1 MTWHGSES
9 QFEWTTIERLKS
21 LGYAHVHGSELG
33 ASTRPDDSE
42 VVLKDRLRA
51 FLVARYGRT
60 VTRPDGLPDAAIE
73 TAVAKFARPEGV
85 DTLRRNAALHAMLRG
100 GVEIAVEEPPPHS
113 SGKGIPASKRIAHIY
128 AVDWETPE
136 NNEFLVVN
144 QLPVHGPGGN
154 DRRPDVIVYV
164 NGLPLVLFELKNP
177 YDDQPTVADA
187 INQIG
192 HYRHEIPQLFDH
204 NALCIASDGVT
215 TLHGMWTASEEWYA
229 PWKSIDGAS
238 VERGT
243 TGSMKTL
250 VEGLLP
256 KDRLLAY
263 IRDFIVFETVG
274 AAGGKII
281 KKGGKYHQF
290 FAVRI
295 GARKILASVKAGT
308 ADKRLGVIWHTT
320 GSGKSLSM
328 CFLVGMLRREAVLNN
343 PTFVIQVDRTDL
355 DQQLHDQFVAA
366 RSLVGDVKHA
376 KSVEDLRGLL
386 QTQGGEVIFTTIEK
400 FALREGEAEHPV
412 LSTRD
417 NVIVIADEAHRS
429 QYGFTKGFARWLGA
443 ALPNARRLGFT
454 GTPVSFSGADTV
466 EVFGDLVHVYDIRQS
481 QDDKATVPIFYEP
494 RQIKLHL
501 NKTDVDGALAEIV
514 EDAPIDELER
524 KKGQWAAL
532 AKAAGAKERIELLA
546 ADLLAHFKDRTA
558 TLKGKA
564 MVVCMIRENCVRLYD
579 ALRAL
584 PGCPEIKVVMTG
596 DLGKDPEAW
605 SKAGHL
611 TTKQQREAIKK
622 RMIDADDPLSMVIV
636 CDMWLTGTD
645 IPCLHTLYVDK
656 PMKGHTMIQAIS
668 RVNRVFSDKPHGL
681 IVDYIGIGDELRAA
695 TAKYAGGGAAGGED
709 HGKPAGGLD
718 EDARPLFVAALAE
731 VRSFLPE
738 GVNYGDWRRLS
749 PIALEDRYAAVYGH
763 LTSDDDL
770 RDHFLDAEL
779 RLTSAFLLV
788 KHLDDCRASADE
800 VIFCQRVRKQLLKTI
815 RGRGPTRDIEKAVRD
830 LVDDTV
836 ESEGVVDIFKAAGI
850 TRADISI
857 LDDNFLQTFKDRPL
871 PDLRLKL
878 LEKLLADEIHMR
890 AKKNLAKA
898 KTFREL
904 LEATL
909 QKYHNRLID
918 AAAVIRAMIEIKKDM
933 EASDQRAGQLGLAED
948 ELAFYDAV
956 AINYENVYGVDF
968 LKGLIH
974 DVVQSIK
981 RNLKVDWTEPHRE
994 DVKAAVRAAVRRVLT
1009 KQGVKAEDFDR
1020 LMPVLMAQAEALY
1033 ADWPIAA

>member
-21 LGYAHVHGSELG
+21 LGYVHVHGSELG
-33 ASTRPDDSE
+33 AAARPDDSE

-60 VTRPDGLPDAAIE
+60 VTRPDGLPDTAIE
-73 TAVAKFARPEGV
+73 AAVAKYARPEGV

-100 GVEIAVEEPPPHS
+100 GVEIAVEEPATRTT
-113 SGKGIPASKRIAHIY
+113 PASKRIAHIY
-128 AVDWETPE
+128 AVDWDTPE

-154 DRRPDVIVYV
+154 DRRPDIIVYV
-164 NGLPLVLFELKNP
+164 NGLPVVLFELKNP

-215 TLHGMWTASEEWYA
+215 TLHGMWTANEEWYA
-229 PWKSIDGAS
+229 PWKSIDGTS

-263 IRDFIVFETVG
+263 IRDFIVFETIG

-295 GARKILASVKAGT
+295 GARKILESVRAGT
-308 ADKRLGVIWHTT
+308 TDKRLGVIWHTT

-355 DQQLHDQFVAA
+355 DQQLHDQFVSA

-376 KSVEDLRGLL
+376 KSVEDLRCLL

-579 ALRAL
+579 ALKSL

-695 TAKYAGGGAAGGED
+695 TAKYSASGED

-857 LDDNFLQTFKDRPL
+857 LDDQFLQTFKDRPL

-1033 ADWPIAA
+1033 AEWPIAA

>member
-21 LGYAHVHGSELG
+21 LGYVYVHGSELG
-33 ASTRPDDSE
+33 AAARPDDSE

-100 GVEIAVEEPPPHS
+100 GVEIAVEEPAT
-113 SGKGIPASKRIAHIY
+113 KTTPANKRIAHVY
-128 AVDWETPE
+128 AVDWDTPE

-144 QLPVHGPGGN
+144 QLPVHGPSGN

-215 TLHGMWTASEEWYA
+215 TLHGMWTANEEWYA

-295 GARKILASVKAGT
+295 GARKILESVRAGT

-466 EVFGDLVHVYDIRQS
+466 EVFGNLVHVYDIRQS

-788 KHLDDCRASADE
+788 KHLDECRASADE

-1033 ADWPIAA
+1033 AEWPIAA

>member
-1 MTWHGSES
+1 MGWHGSES
-9 QFEWTTIERLKS
+9 EFEYTTIERLKS
-21 LGYAHVHGSELG
+21 LGYVYVHGSELLAMRG
-33 ASTRPDDSE
+33 GDEAE
-42 VVLKDRLRA
+42 VVLKDHLRA
-51 FLVARYGRT
+51 FLTRRYGRT
-60 VTRPDGLPDAAIE
+60 VTRPDGLPEAAIE
-73 TAVAKFARPEGV
+73 LAIAKFARPEGV
-85 DTLRRNAALHAMLRG
+85 DTLRRNAGLHAMLRG
-100 GVEIAVEEPPPHS
+100 GVEIAVEEPATRTT
-113 SGKGIPASKRIAHIY
+113 PASKRIAHIY

-136 NNEFLVVN
+136 HNEFLVVN
-144 QLPVHGPGGN
+144 QLAVRGVREDAGMAGGN
-154 DRRPDVIVYV
+154 DRRPDIIVYV

-177 YDDQPTVADA
+177 YDEHPTVADA

-215 TLHGMWTASEEWYA
+215 TLHGMWTASAEWYA
-229 PWKSIDGAS
+229 PWKSIDGTS

-295 GARKILASVKAGT
+295 GARKILESVASAS
-308 ADKRLGVIWHTT
+308 ADKRPSEANKRLGVIWHTT

-328 CFLVGMLRREAVLNN
+328 CFLVGMLRREPSLNN

-532 AKAAGAKERIELLA
+532 AKAAGAKERIDQFA

-596 DLGKDPEAW
+596 DLGRTPRR
-605 SKAGHL
+605 G
-611 TTKQQREAIKK
+611 
-622 RMIDADDPLSMVIV
+622 
-636 CDMWLTGTD
+636 
-645 IPCLHTLYVDK
+645 
-656 PMKGHTMIQAIS
+656 
-668 RVNRVFSDKPHGL
+668 
-681 IVDYIGIGDELRAA
+681 
-695 TAKYAGGGAAGGED
+695 
-709 HGKPAGGLD
+709 
-718 EDARPLFVAALAE
+718 ARP
-731 VRSFLPE
+731 
-738 GVNYGDWRRLS
+738 
-749 PIALEDRYAAVYGH
+749 
-763 LTSDDDL
+763 
-770 RDHFLDAEL
+770 
-779 RLTSAFLLV
+779 
-788 KHLDDCRASADE
+788 
-800 VIFCQRVRKQLLKTI
+800 
-815 RGRGPTRDIEKAVRD
+815 
-830 LVDDTV
+830 
-836 ESEGVVDIFKAAGI
+836 GI
-850 TRADISI
+850 
-857 LDDNFLQTFKDRPL
+857 
-871 PDLRLKL
+871 
-878 LEKLLADEIHMR
+878 
-890 AKKNLAKA
+890 
-898 KTFREL
+898 
-904 LEATL
+904 
-909 QKYHNRLID
+909 
-918 AAAVIRAMIEIKKDM
+918 
-933 EASDQRAGQLGLAED
+933 
-948 ELAFYDAV
+948 
-956 AINYENVYGVDF
+956 
-968 LKGLIH
+968 
-974 DVVQSIK
+974 
-981 RNLKVDWTEPHRE
+981 
-994 DVKAAVRAAVRRVLT
+994 
-1009 KQGVKAEDFDR
+1009 
-1020 LMPVLMAQAEALY
+1020 
-1033 ADWPIAA
+1033 